1 MRSFAHK
8 MIHFVPTKRL
18 DFLVEYK
25 QKKAQGG
32 NTVDYGK
39 NLARLR
45 INANMSQEELASR
58 LFVSRDLVSK
68 WENNKRRPGY
78 DALQKM
84 ASLFSVE
91 PESIIPV
98 EKKLADELFNHLLGQ
113 SVRRDERKCLYRLC
127 FPRRKRFLQLHIP
140 NRSRQREQFL
150 FDSGSDRQ
158 KERGVFRAAGKGERA
173 ENRNGFGKLKF
184 GKKLLHFV

>member
-1 MRSFAHK
+1 M
-8 MIHFVPTKRL
+8 
-18 DFLVEYK
+18 
-25 QKKAQGG
+25 
-32 NTVDYGK
+32 DYGK

-45 INANMSQEELASR
+45 INANMSQEKLASH

-98 EKKLADELFNHLLGQ
+98 EKKTD
-113 SVRRDERKCLYRLC
+113 RRD
-127 FPRRKRFLQLHIP
+127 FQLFIP
-140 NRSRQREQFL
+140 AIGQ
-150 FDSGSDRQ
+150 
-158 KERGVFRAAGKGERA
+158 A
-173 ENRNGFGKLKF
+173 
-184 GKKLLHFV
+184 

>member
-1 MRSFAHK
+1 M
-8 MIHFVPTKRL
+8 
-18 DFLVEYK
+18 
-25 QKKAQGG
+25 
-32 NTVDYGK
+32 DYGK

-45 INANMSQEELASR
+45 INANMSQEELASH

-98 EKKLADELFNHLLGQ
+98 EKKLADELFNYLFRQ
-113 SVRRDERKCLYRLC
+113 SGRRDERKCLYRLC
-127 FPRRKRFLQLHIP
+127 FPRRKRFLRLHIS
-140 NRSRQREQFL
+140 NRS
-150 FDSGSDRQ
+150 
-158 KERGVFRAAGKGERA
+158 
-173 ENRNGFGKLKF
+173 
-184 GKKLLHFV
+184 